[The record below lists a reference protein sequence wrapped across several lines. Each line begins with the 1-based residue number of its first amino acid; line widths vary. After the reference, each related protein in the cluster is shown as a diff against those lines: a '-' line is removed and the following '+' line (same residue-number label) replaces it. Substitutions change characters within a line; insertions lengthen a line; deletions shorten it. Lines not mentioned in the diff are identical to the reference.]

1 MASTPIRFRRTRA
14 FCAAFMLTLCLVLI
28 GGGFLLAD
36 ANTRAVT
43 FGDGSL
49 TYAAAGGDYL
59 RYAMGGDTAS
69 STPMLWDLL
78 PARVRAVTWIL
89 EWERTVAGWLIRF

>member
-1 MASTPIRFRRTRA
+1 MSSHSTRFRRTRA
-14 FCAAFMLTLCLVLI
+14 FCAAFMLTVCLLLI

-36 ANTRAVT
+36 VNTRAVAES
-43 FGDGSL
+43 GDW
-49 TYAAAGGDYL
+49 L
-59 RYAMGGDTAS
+59 RTAMGGDGTGEE
-69 STPMLWDLL
+69 PVVWELL